1 MPLQFSGNDA
11 TAFLNRVVTRNV
23 AEQKVGQ
30 SRYSLVCNPAG
41 GVMDDIIVTASAL
54 QGRGVFQNVPQTRRQ
69 GIEAGV
75 QYAAQRLQLYA
86 NYSLTDATYRFAGA
100 IASPNNP
107 FADAN
112 GNVQILPGNQIPAI
126 PRHRIKASIDYSVTE
141 AFKIGGDA
149 LYVSSQYFVGDES
162 NQAPKLQGYTVFNL
176 RASYQIDKTFQVYAR
191 VNNIFDNHY
200 ATYGTFFDI
209 NAIPNLANNGA
220 PFANPDSV
228 SPAMPRAFYAGLKAT
243 F

>member
-1 MPLQFSGNDA
+1 LAIPECRRHPSAGRRGRSQPQGLAVSAERQ
-11 TAFLNRVVTRNV
+11 LRVCRCTLPDG
-23 AEQKVGQ
+23 A
-30 SRYSLVCNPAG
+30 AG
-41 GVMDDIIVTASAL
+41 
-54 QGRGVFQNVPQTRRQ
+54 
-69 GIEAGV
+69 
-75 QYAAQRLQLYA
+75 RLQQPVC
-86 NYSLTDATYRFAGA
+86 RCH
-100 IASPNNP
+100 
-107 FADAN
+107 

-191 VNNIFDNHY
+191 VNNVFDNHY

-220 PFANPDSV
+220 PFANPDSL
-228 SPAMPRAFYAGLKAT
+228 SPALPRAFYAGLKAT